1 MFLLRRRGG
10 EGATAFASRFKTQLN
25 RVETLIAQ
33 ERALTKKKRRKKK
46 IKRSPFTCS
55 AGHVSSSSSNHS
67 SLQES
72 DPDGGPQRTQDEPT
86 DGPDETHADPAAPAG
101 AATSSPTGP
110 AEQPAAF
117 ESPRAESKTSKSS
130 PAQHATGTGK
140 ADQAKAQLHMQRVLG
155 TVEASHTK
163 PKPVFP
169 QSVLGH
175 LFMRKFGLSKEQRA
189 QVIRATGGSSHFAD
203 IC

>member
-101 AATSSPTGP
+101 AATSSPTGLA
-110 AEQPAAF
+110 AEQHAAF

-130 PAQHATGTGK
+130 RDIRLEHGK
-140 ADQAKAQLHMQRVLG
+140 L
-155 TVEASHTK
+155 TK
-163 PKPVFP
+163 PEHSFTCSVCWERLKPLT
-169 QSVLGH
+169 QS
-175 LFMRKFGLSKEQRA
+175 LSRY
-189 QVIRATGGSSHFAD
+189 SLNLS
-203 IC
+203 